1 MERRMITTEETAE
14 DQKIETSLRP
24 RYLKVYA
31 YLYNTYN
38 PR

>member
-24 RYLKVYA
+24 RYLKDYIGQER
-31 YLYNTYN
+31 LKST
-38 PR
+38 